1 MKKLLALILV
11 VIASGCA
18 NVGSI
23 QADCERQNSSFTG
36 MAACMKKQIQDN
48 RRLANNDTVQL
59 YVLKSEQLSAQL
71 AAGKITEVDA
81 RFELK
86 KLMVALKRQEDDDTP
101 VIAPARGKVDATCS
115 TYGTVTSCTSR

>member
-1 MKKLLALILV
+1 MRKALSILV
-11 VIASGCA
+11 VALVAGCA

-23 QADCERQNSSFTG
+23 QADCERQNASFSG

-71 AAGKITEVDA
+71 AAGKITELDA
-81 RFELK
+81 RLELK

-101 VIAPARGKVDATCS
+101 IILPAPGKVDATCS
-115 TYGTVTSCTSR
+115 TYGTVTSCTTR